1 MYIADL
7 HIHSSYSRATSRDC
21 DLPHLDLAARN
32 KGILLVGTGDFTHPA
47 WRAAMRE
54 QLVPAEEGLYM
65 LRREFRLPA
74 EAAGADE
81 PARFL
86 VTGEI
91 STIYKKGGRTRK
103 VHSLILLP
111 GLSAADALAQ
121 RLDAIG
127 NIRSDGRPILGL
139 DCEDLLEITLDT
151 CPEAMFIPAH
161 IWTPHFSLFGAF
173 SGFDTIEE
181 CFGGLAGEIH
191 ALETGLSSDP
201 PMNWR
206 VSALDRFTLVSN
218 SDAHSP
224 AKLGREA
231 NCIEAPLSY
240 PALRHAL
247 QTGEGF
253 QGTIEFFPEEGKYHL
268 DGHRNC
274 GVRLEPEE
282 TLRLGGKC
290 PVCGRKLTIGVQHRV
305 LALADRAEG
314 FLPPDRKPYESLV
327 PLPELI
333 AAAMGMSAA
342 GQKAQRQYE
351 ALLRAL
357 GPEFYILREAPLAE
371 IERAAGPCIA
381 EGVRR
386 LRAGQVART
395 GGYDG
400 EYGKITLFSPE
411 ERAALQGQLS
421 LFGAAAPEAPAQKK
435 PAAALPAEPARAQAS
450 TPEAPRADA
459 FNAEQRSAVE
469 TEEPAVAVI
478 AGPGTGKTKTLV
490 ARIAYLIETRGAKP
504 AEITAVTFTNQAAA
518 EMRER
523 LAARLGG
530 KQALAGMTIGTFH
543 AVCLGLLP
551 PKPLLGEA
559 EAELL
564 VQEALG
570 AAGSSASVRDAQRA
584 ISRVKN
590 GASLEEAALDPRVY
604 EAYCAACRALGARD
618 LDDLLLEALD
628 AAENEPA
635 GKRKRARFRH
645 LLVDEFQDINAV
657 QRKLVRAW
665 AKGGESLFVIG
676 DPDQSI
682 YGFRGASAVC
692 FDELRADFPALSTI
706 RLRTNY
712 RSTPE
717 ILACARQAIAR
728 NPGGPRELL
737 PARPGGAAVR
747 LLRAETPF
755 AEGVWIA
762 KEIARMAGGLDMLSA
777 HARAGNRQ
785 EDARP
790 FSDLAVLCR
799 THRQLEAVEACL
811 RHDDIPCIV
820 SGRGSELADGA
831 VQGALA
837 FFRFL
842 LNPADALS
850 LRACLRLAFGCTDVD
865 AARVS
870 ASTPRLSTPGAS
882 PGTFSPEALRAAG
895 CPEAFLSACADFLP
909 RTAHEKPRKLVERYQ
924 AEYAPDAP
932 ALTRLA
938 ELAAYYA
945 DMAGFLHALAL
956 GEEADLRRAAGKA
969 YSSGAV
975 RLMTLHGAKGL
986 EFPVVFLA
994 GLSAGAFPLER
1005 EGMVSDLEEERRLF
1019 FVGMTRAR
1027 DELIL
1032 TAPNPPSEFLRELP
1046 DSILRETARRRHA
1059 EQGKQLTLF

>member
-139 DCEDLLEITLDT
+139 DCQDLLEITLDT
-151 CPEAMFIPAH
+151 CPEAVFIPAH

-240 PALRHAL
+240 SALRHAL

-274 GVRLEPEE
+274 GVCLEPEE

-459 FNAEQRSAVE
+459 LNAEQRSAVE

-551 PKPLLGEA
+551 QKPLLGEA

-570 AAGSSASVRDAQRA
+570 AAGSPASVRDAQRA

-682 YGFRGASAVC
+682 YGFRGASAAC
-692 FDELRADFPALSTI
+692 FDQLAQEIPGLRIYT
-706 RLRTNY
+706 LRENY
-712 RSTPE
+712 RSTPQ
-717 ILACARQAIAR
+717 ILEAAPKALQRPCQLQATQ
-728 NPGGPRELL
+728 
-737 PARPGGAAVR
+737 PAGCPVR
-747 LLRAETPF
+747 HVLAPTPF
-755 AEGVWIA
+755 AEACWIA
-762 KEIARMAGGLDMLSA
+762 EEIGRLTGGLDMLAAGHGSVEQP
-777 HARAGNRQ
+777 RA
-785 EDARP
+785 
-790 FSDLAVLCR
+790 FSDMAILCR
-799 THRQLEAVEACL
+799 THRQLNVLEACL
-811 RHDDIPCIV
+811 ARQGIPCV
-820 SGRGSELADGA
+820 VRGREDYLEDPA
-831 VQGALA
+831 VQGAIG
-837 FFRFL
+837 FFRSL
-842 LNPADALS
+842 YQPADQAALT
-850 LRACLRLAFGCTDVD
+850 ACLTHAFQCPPDLLQQAVRIYCPMAQPDPAILTDVFGRSGHLALWVEEM
-865 AARVS
+865 AAYL
-870 ASTPRLSTPGAS
+870 PRLN
-882 PGTFSPEALRAAG
+882 R
-895 CPEAFLSACADFLP
+895 
-909 RTAHEKPRKLVERYQ
+909 HKPRKLFQ
-924 AEYAPDAP
+924 DWAKAHGPSP
-932 ALTRLA
+932 ALDRLA
-938 ELAAYYA
+938 NLAAFH
-945 DMAGFLHALAL
+945 DTLTDFLDALVQ
-956 GEEADLRRAAGKA
+956 GQEGDLRRPSGKGYA
-969 YSSGAV
+969 SGAV
-975 RLMTLHGAKGL
+975 ELMTLHGAKGL
-986 EFPVVFLA
+986 EFPVIFLA
-994 GLSAGAFPLER
+994 GFHQGSLPLER
-1005 EGMVSDLEEERRLF
+1005 ADGSVDLDEERRLLY
-1019 FVGMTRAR
+1019 VGMTRAR
-1027 DELIL
+1027 EVLLL
-1032 TAPNPPSEFLRELP
+1032 TGGGAPSPFAEDIAIPYAAIPARE
-1046 DSILRETARRRHA
+1046 RRP
-1059 EQGKQLTLF
+1059 EQLSLL

>member
-7 HIHSSYSRATSRDC
+7 HIHSHFSRATSRDC
-21 DLPHLDLAARN
+21 DLAHLDRAARN
-32 KGILLVGTGDFTHPA
+32 KGVGLVGTGDFTHPA

-54 QLVPAEEGLYM
+54 ALIPAEEGLYL
-65 LRREFRLPA
+65 LRGESRLPA

-81 PARFL
+81 PARFV

-91 STIYKKGGRTRK
+91 STIYKKNGKTRK

-111 GLSAADALAQ
+111 GLDAAEALAQ
-121 RLDAIG
+121 RLEVIG

-139 DCEDLLEITLDT
+139 DCRDLLEITLT
-151 CPEAMFIPAH
+151 VCPEAVFIPAH

-181 CFGGLAGEIH
+181 CFEDLAGEIH

-231 NCIEAPLSY
+231 NRIAAPLSY
-240 PALRHAL
+240 AALRHAI

-253 QGTIEFFPEEGKYHL
+253 AGTIEFFPEEGKYHL

-274 GVRLEPEE
+274 GICLEPEE

-305 LALADRAEG
+305 LALADRPAG
-314 FLPPDRKPYESLV
+314 FLPPGAKPYESLV
-327 PLPELI
+327 PLQELI
-333 AAAMGMSAA
+333 AAATGISAA

-351 ALLRAL
+351 AMLHAL
-357 GPEFYILREAPLAE
+357 GSEFFILREAPLEA
-371 IERAAGPCIA
+371 IERAAGPCVA

-386 LRAGQVART
+386 LRAGQVTRT

-400 EYGKITLFSPE
+400 EYGKIILFEPA
-411 ERAALQGQLS
+411 EREALQGQLS
-421 LFGAAAPEAPAQKK
+421 LFSAPASSAQTQS
-435 PAAALPAEPARAQAS
+435 AAVPSAPRTLQAS
-450 TPEAPRADA
+450 TGSPGEAPPAKTELL
-459 FNAEQRSAVE
+459 NEEQRSAVQ
-469 TEEPAVAVI
+469 TDAPAVAVI

-490 ARIAYLIETRGAKP
+490 ARIAHLIEARGVKP
-504 AEITAVTFTNQAAA
+504 TEITAVTFTNQAAA

-530 KQALAGMTIGTFH
+530 KQALSGMTIGTFH

-551 PKPLLGEA
+551 KKPLLGEA
-559 EAELL
+559 DMEAL
-564 VQEALG
+564 VQEALHT
-570 AAGSSASVRDAQRA
+570 AGSHGTAQEAARA

-590 GASLEEAALDPRVY
+590 GLPLEAAALDPRVY
-604 EAYCAACRALGARD
+604 DAYCTACRARGARD
-618 LDDLLLEALD
+618 LDDLLLDALSVAEA
-628 AAENEPA
+628 PSPR
-635 GKRKRARFRH
+635 GGRTMFHH

-665 AKGGESLFVIG
+665 ANGGQSLFVIG

-682 YGFRGASAVC
+682 YGFRGASAAC
-692 FDELRADFPALSTI
+692 FDELRADFPELCTI

-712 RSTPE
+712 RSSPE
-717 ILACARQAIAR
+717 ILTAAQRVIAH
-728 NPGGPRELL
+728 NPGGARDLI
-737 PARPGGAAVR
+737 PARPSAPAVR
-747 LLRAETPF
+747 LLRADTPF
-755 AEGVWIA
+755 SEGVWIA

-777 HARAGNRQ
+777 RTPAGAGQ
-785 EDARP
+785 DARP
-790 FSDLAVLCR
+790 FSELTVLAR
-799 THRQLEAVEACL
+799 THRQLEGIEACL
-811 RHDDIPCIV
+811 RHDGIPCIV
-820 SGRGSELADGA
+820 CGRGSELADDA
-831 VQGALA
+831 VRGVLA

-842 LNPADALS
+842 HDPADALA
-850 LRACLRLAFGCTDVD
+850 LRTCLQLAF
-865 AARVS
+865 S
-870 ASTPRLSTPGAS
+870 ASGEEADRIFSEQAGAPS
-882 PGTFSPEALRAAG
+882 VETLRAAG
-895 CPEAFLSACADFLP
+895 CPEAFLAAYAEYLP
-909 RTAHEKPRKLVERYQ
+909 RITREKPRKLLERWG
-924 AEYAPDAP
+924 AEHALAGAPFM
-932 ALTRLA
+932 RLA
-938 ELAAYYA
+938 ELSAYHA
-945 DMAGFLHALAL
+945 NLAGFLNALVL
-956 GEEADLRRAAGKA
+956 GEEADLKRASGKA
-969 YSSGAV
+969 YASGAV

-994 GLSAGAFPLER
+994 GLSAGAFPLQR
-1005 EGMVSDLEEERRLF
+1005 EGVVPDLEEERRLL

-1032 TAPNPPSEFLRELP
+1032 TTAYPFSEFLNELP
-1046 DSILRETARRRHA
+1046 DSVTCETAPKRRFT
-1059 EQGKQLTLF
+1059 EGKQLSLF

>member
-1 MYIADL
+1 M
-7 HIHSSYSRATSRDC
+7 
-21 DLPHLDLAARN
+21 
-32 KGILLVGTGDFTHPA
+32 
-47 WRAAMRE
+47 
-54 QLVPAEEGLYM
+54 
-65 LRREFRLPA
+65 
-74 EAAGADE
+74 
-81 PARFL
+81 
-86 VTGEI
+86 
-91 STIYKKGGRTRK
+91 
-103 VHSLILLP
+103 
-111 GLSAADALAQ
+111 
-121 RLDAIG
+121 
-127 NIRSDGRPILGL
+127 
-139 DCEDLLEITLDT
+139 
-151 CPEAMFIPAH
+151 
-161 IWTPHFSLFGAF
+161 
-173 SGFDTIEE
+173 
-181 CFGGLAGEIH
+181 
-191 ALETGLSSDP
+191 
-201 PMNWR
+201 
-206 VSALDRFTLVSN
+206 
-218 SDAHSP
+218 
-224 AKLGREA
+224 
-231 NCIEAPLSY
+231 
-240 PALRHAL
+240 
-247 QTGEGF
+247 
-253 QGTIEFFPEEGKYHL
+253 
-268 DGHRNC
+268 
-274 GVRLEPEE
+274 
-282 TLRLGGKC
+282 
-290 PVCGRKLTIGVQHRV
+290 
-305 LALADRAEG
+305 
-314 FLPPDRKPYESLV
+314 
-327 PLPELI
+327 
-333 AAAMGMSAA
+333 
-342 GQKAQRQYE
+342 
-351 ALLRAL
+351 
-357 GPEFYILREAPLAE
+357 
-371 IERAAGPCIA
+371 
-381 EGVRR
+381 
-386 LRAGQVART
+386 
-395 GGYDG
+395 
-400 EYGKITLFSPE
+400 
-411 ERAALQGQLS
+411 
-421 LFGAAAPEAPAQKK
+421 
-435 PAAALPAEPARAQAS
+435 
-450 TPEAPRADA
+450 
-459 FNAEQRSAVE
+459 
-469 TEEPAVAVI
+469 
-478 AGPGTGKTKTLV
+478 
-490 ARIAYLIETRGAKP
+490 
-504 AEITAVTFTNQAAA
+504 
-518 EMRER
+518 
-523 LAARLGG
+523 
-530 KQALAGMTIGTFH
+530 
-543 AVCLGLLP
+543 
-551 PKPLLGEA
+551 
-559 EAELL
+559 
-564 VQEALG
+564 
-570 AAGSSASVRDAQRA
+570 
-584 ISRVKN
+584 
-590 GASLEEAALDPRVY
+590 
-604 EAYCAACRALGARD
+604 
-618 LDDLLLEALD
+618 
-628 AAENEPA
+628 
-635 GKRKRARFRH
+635 
-645 LLVDEFQDINAV
+645 

-842 LNPADALS
+842 LNPADTLS
-850 LRACLRLAFGCTDVD
+850 LRACLRFAFGCTDAD
-865 AARVS
+865 AARIS
-870 ASTPRLSTPGAS
+870 ASTLDA
-882 PGTFSPEALRAAG
+882 FSLDALCAAG
-895 CPEAFLSACADFLP
+895 CPEAFLSAYADYLP

-924 AEYAPDAP
+924 AEHAPDAP

-956 GEEADLRRAAGKA
+956 GEEVDLRRAAGKA
-969 YSSGAV
+969 YPSGAV